1 MCLSY
6 LAVRI
11 GLWTTLKEITED
23 LQKVGFK
30 AISRTHDACPNGLSD
45 LTYLIVAVLGGF
57 ASFGWSF
64 DDW

>member
-11 GLWTTLKEITED
+11 DPWMIFKEITED

-30 AISRTHDACPNGLSD
+30 ANFISGLMMPVLNGLSD

-57 ASFGWSF
+57 ASLGWSL
-64 DDW
+64 